1 MLDEIWDY
9 ICEGFGYIF
18 SGEVFGDIAEFFSG
32 MFENMGDFS
41 IGGAV
46 FGLCGFGL
54 IFMLRD
60 YMLSPFLLHMG
71 ALEALFWGIAT
82 YITTFVTGY
91 LVGKRLFDSD

>member
-1 MLDEIWDY
+1 MLEEIWDGIAGAWEY
-9 ICEGFGYIF
+9 IIGFEWV
-18 SGEVFGDIAEFFSG
+18 SDIGEFFGG

-46 FGLCGFGL
+46 FGLCSFGL
-54 IFMLRD
+54 IFVLRD

-71 ALEALFWGIAT
+71 HFEALFWGVAT
-82 YITTFVTGY
+82 YICTFVIGY